1 MQYLGRMSNAP
12 KPERPNTL
20 AGLVAKHTEL
30 VALRERYHDQVRKLT
45 VDIDHLDAAI
55 RLFDGT
61 ADTNPMGE
69 YVTKH
74 KARKGT
80 VTRFVLAQFRE
91 ASGPLTSRDITMA
104 WCEDRGLVADDDT
117 YAVLRKRI
125 GACIKICA
133 VKGLIESRG
142 WSDDHG
148 ADGPYKLWA
157 IST

>member
-1 MQYLGRMSNAP
+1 MSNLP

-20 AGLVAKHTEL
+20 SGLVAKHAEL
-30 VALRERYHDQVRKLT
+30 VSLREQYHDQVRKLT

-61 ADTNPMGE
+61 AGHRAPGE

-80 VTRFVLAQFRE
+80 VTRFVLQQFRE
-91 ASGPLTSRDITMA
+91 ATGPLTSRDITIA
-104 WCEDRGLVADDDT
+104 WCQDRGLVADDET

-125 GACIKICA
+125 GACIKQCA
-133 VKGLIESRG
+133 LRGLIEDRG
-142 WSDDHG
+142 WSEDHG
-148 ADGPYKLWA
+148 ESGPYKLWVMVGR
-157 IST
+157 

>member
-1 MQYLGRMSNAP
+1 MSNLP
-12 KPERPNTL
+12 KPERPNTV

-30 VALRERYHDQVRKLT
+30 VALRDRYQASIRKLT

-61 ADTNPMGE
+61 AETARMRE
-69 YVTKH
+69 YVTAH

-80 VTRFVLAQFRE
+80 VTRFVLQQFRE
-91 ASGPLTSRDITMA
+91 ATGPLTSRDVTMA
-104 WCEDRGLVADDDT
+104 WCKDRGLVADDET

-125 GACIKICA
+125 GACIKQCA
-133 VKGLIESRG
+133 LRGFIEDRG

-148 ADGPYKLWA
+148 ADGPYKLWVA
-157 IST
+157 VKQFSIHR

>member
-1 MQYLGRMSNAP
+1 MSNAP

-30 VALRERYHDQVRKLT
+30 VTLRERYYDQVRKLT
-45 VDIDHLDAAI
+45 VDIDDLDAAI

-61 ADTNPMGE
+61 ADRQPMGD

-80 VTRFVLAQFRE
+80 VKRFVLGMLRDADR
-91 ASGPLTSRDITMA
+91 PLTSREITIA
-104 WCEDRGLVADDDT
+104 WCEDRGLVADDET

-125 GACIKICA
+125 GACIKGCTLQ
-133 VKGLIESRG
+133 GLVETRG
-142 WSDDHG
+142 WTEDHG
-148 ADGPYKLWA
+148 ESGPYKLWA
-157 IST
+157 MKKGGS